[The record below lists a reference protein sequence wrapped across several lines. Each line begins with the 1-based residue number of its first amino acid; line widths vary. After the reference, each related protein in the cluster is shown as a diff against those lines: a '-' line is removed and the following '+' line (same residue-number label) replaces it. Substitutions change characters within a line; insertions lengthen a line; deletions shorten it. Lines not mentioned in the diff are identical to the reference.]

1 MKVHVRFLM
10 KDSTSIGEVVV
21 SFFNELDTKKRTM
34 LITSGF
40 DSQTSVS
47 FFNELA
53 TKKKTMFVTSVSF
66 LNDID
71 TETRTFLDSGFN
83 F

>member
-1 MKVHVRFLM
+1 
-10 KDSTSIGEVVV
+10 
-21 SFFNELDTKKRTM
+21 M

-47 FFNELA
+47 FFNELS
-53 TKKKTMFVTSVSF
+53 TEKKTMFMTSVSF
-66 LNDID
+66 LNNID
-71 TETRTFLDSGFN
+71 TETRTLLDFGFN

>member
-1 MKVHVRFLM
+1 
-10 KDSTSIGEVVV
+10 
-21 SFFNELDTKKRTM
+21 M

-40 DSQTSVS
+40 DSQTFVS
-47 FFNELA
+47 FFNELS
-53 TKKKTMFVTSVSF
+53 TEKKTMFVTSVSF

-71 TETRTFLDSGFN
+71 IETRTLLDSSFN

>member
-1 MKVHVRFLM
+1 
-10 KDSTSIGEVVV
+10 
-21 SFFNELDTKKRTM
+21 M

-40 DSQTSVS
+40 DSQTFVS
-47 FFNELA
+47 FFNELSRE
-53 TKKKTMFVTSVSF
+53 KKTMFVTSVSF

-71 TETRTFLDSGFN
+71 TETGTFLDSGFN